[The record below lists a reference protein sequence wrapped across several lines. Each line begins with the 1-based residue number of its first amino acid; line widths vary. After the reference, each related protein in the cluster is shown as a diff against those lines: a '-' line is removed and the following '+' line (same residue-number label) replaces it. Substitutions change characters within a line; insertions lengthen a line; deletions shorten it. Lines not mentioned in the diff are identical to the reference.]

1 MKNIT
6 MEDVR
11 NVEAKLLPCPFC
23 GIKPKI
29 IICDDEGNIKRNP
42 EEYIADPW
50 SGLSFA
56 LIHPMDKGQHC
67 PVETDKDDCIVL
79 GNCLYGSL
87 DEIIEMWNRRFISE
101 ETKNLVQ
108 RYFYNTPETK
118 SWFDDVSE
126 IYMRLNEEDTYIPV
140 TSALVCGRLSYLKR
154 LSFDEAVEK
163 MRKEE
168 WKDGFDIRFV
178 FKNGN
183 VNDYKI

>member
-1 MKNIT
+1 MKDIT
-6 MEDVR
+6 MEDVKS
-11 NVEAKLLPCPFC
+11 VEAKLLPCPFC

-42 EEYIADPW
+42 EEYIKEQW
-50 SGLSFA
+50 SGLSFS
-56 LIHPMDKGQHC
+56 LVHPIGKEQCC
-67 PVETDKDDCIVL
+67 PIATDEDDDIVL

-87 DEIIEMWNRRFISE
+87 DEIVEMWNRRFISE

-108 RYFYNTPETK
+108 RYFYNTETK

-140 TSALVCGRLSYLKR
+140 TPSLVCGRLSYLKR

-163 MRKEE
+163 LREE
-168 WKDGFDIRFV
+168 WKHAFDIRFV

>member
-1 MKNIT
+1 

-67 PVETDKDDCIVL
+67 PVETDKDDFIVL

-87 DEIIEMWNRRFISE
+87 DEIIEMWNKRFSGKTE
-101 ETKNLVQ
+101 
-108 RYFYNTPETK
+108 K
-118 SWFDDVSE
+118 SWFDDVSA
-126 IYMRLNEEDTYIPV
+126 IYMRLNEEDTHIAV

-154 LSFDEAVEK
+154 LSFEEAVEK
-163 MRKEE
+163 MREE
-168 WKDGFDIRFV
+168 WKHAFDIRFV

-183 VNDYKI
+183 VNDYKIN

>member
-1 MKNIT
+1 MKDIT

-11 NVEAKLLPCPFC
+11 NVETKLLPCPFC

-67 PVETDKDDCIVL
+67 PVETDKDDCLVL

-87 DEIIEMWNRRFISE
+87 DEIIEMWNKRFSAKTE
-101 ETKNLVQ
+101 
-108 RYFYNTPETK
+108 K

-126 IYMRLNEEDTYIPV
+126 IYLKLNEKDTYIPM
-140 TSALVCGRLSYLKR
+140 TPMFNTRLSYLKG
-154 LSFDEAVEK
+154 LSFEEAVSK
-163 MRKEE
+163 LREE
-168 WKDGFDIRFV
+168 WKGGFSIGFV
-178 FKNGN
+178 FKNGY
-183 VNDYKI
+183 VSDYKI

>member
-1 MKNIT
+1 MKDIT
-6 MEDVR
+6 MEDVKS
-11 NVEAKLLPCPFC
+11 VEAKLLPCPFC

-42 EEYIADPW
+42 GEYIKEQW

-56 LIHPMDKGQHC
+56 LIHPIGKEQCC
-67 PVETDKDDCIVL
+67 PIATDEDDDIVL
-79 GNCLYGSL
+79 GNYLYGSL
-87 DEIIEMWNRRFISE
+87 DEIIEMWNRRFIST
-101 ETKNLVQ
+101 ET
-108 RYFYNTPETK
+108 EK

-126 IYMRLNEEDTYIPV
+126 IYIKSRLNEDDMYIPV
-140 TSALVCGRLSYLKR
+140 TSALACGRLSYLKR

-163 MRKEE
+163 MREE
-168 WKDGFDIRFV
+168 WKHSFDIRFV

>member
-1 MKNIT
+1 
-6 MEDVR
+6 MEDVKSAE
-11 NVEAKLLPCPFC
+11 VKLLPCPFC
-23 GIKPKI
+23 GVKPQI

-56 LIHPMDKGQHC
+56 LVHPIGKGQCC
-67 PVETDKDDCIVL
+67 PIATDEDDDIVL
-79 GNCLYGSL
+79 GNYLYGSL
-87 DEIIEMWNRRFISE
+87 EELIEMWNKRFSE
-101 ETKNLVQ
+101 KTE
-108 RYFYNTPETK
+108 K

-126 IYMRLNEEDTYIPV
+126 IYIRLNEEDPYIPV

-154 LSFDEAVEK
+154 LSFEEAVEK
-163 MRKEE
+163 MREG
-168 WKDGFDIRFV
+168 WKNLFDIRFV